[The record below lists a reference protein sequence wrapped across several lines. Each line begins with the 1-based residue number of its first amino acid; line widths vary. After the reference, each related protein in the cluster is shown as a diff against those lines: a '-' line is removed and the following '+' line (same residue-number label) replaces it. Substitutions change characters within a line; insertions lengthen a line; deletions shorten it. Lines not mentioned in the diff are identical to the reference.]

1 MASLPPTL
9 GGALLP
15 RDLILLGPECVVD
28 AGVLLGYEPERPV
41 ESKTL
46 RVGGGARIRSG
57 SVIYGGT
64 TVGVGLQTGHNV
76 ILREE
81 NRLGDQVC
89 IWSNTV
95 VDYGCTIGDR
105 VKIHSNVYIP
115 QYTTLEDD
123 VFIAPGCTFANDRF
137 PGCPRAKEVMRG
149 PILEAGA
156 RIGVNVTILPGVRV
170 GRGSL
175 IGSGAVVTR
184 DVPPHTVAWGAPAR
198 VHQQTGD
205 LPCCE
210 GAPGCPYQPSQE
222 SS

>member
-1 MASLPPTL
+1 MASSAPTP

-15 RDLILLGPECVVD
+15 EDLIVVGSNCVVD
-28 AGVLLGYEPERPV
+28 PGVLLGYAPERPV
-41 ESKTL
+41 QSKRL
-46 RVGGGARIRSG
+46 CIGDGARIRSG

-64 TVGVGLQTGHNV
+64 TVGDGLQTGHNV

-81 NRLGDQVC
+81 NTLGDQVS

-95 VDYGCTIGDR
+95 VDYGCTIGHR

-115 QYTTLEDD
+115 QFTTLEDD

-156 RIGVNVTILPGVRV
+156 QIGVNVTLLPGVRV

-175 IGSGAVVTR
+175 VGSGAVVTN
-184 DVPPHTVAWGAPAR
+184 DVPPHTVVWGTPAR
-198 VHQQTGD
+198 VHQETRD
-205 LPCCE
+205 LPCCD
-210 GAPGCPYQPSQE
+210 GTPGCPYHSPRE